1 MVKNQ
6 LADAGDI
13 RDAGL
18 IPGSG
23 RSPGEGKATHSR
35 IPTDRGATVHRV
47 PESQKPLK
55 MLGTYAKM
63 FQWRP
68 AFILKDATT
77 WKQGKGKRRK
87 GKKKK
92 KSCVFIL
99 KHLQSL
105 MGLVKDIINYPNS
118 RKDTANATN
127 PASYQ
132 IP

>member
-92 KSCVFIL
+92 KKLCFHFKTSPKL
-99 KHLQSL
+99 D
-105 MGLVKDIINYPNS
+105 G
-118 RKDTANATN
+118 
-127 PASYQ
+127 ASKGHH
-132 IP
+132 